1 MREKDA
7 SMRGGVV
14 MKRCFAAFMQVVAAL
29 VVLAAGKSAFAQ
41 GVVTANVEVRRSSV
55 PNSCDFG
62 VFEPEIKITNTGDHA
77 FFLSQAFLLVYF
89 DAGPNEIEAVH
100 PEGTTAAI
108 FAPNGGFKSWDT
120 ISIRKF
126 LDFNP
131 TLEPVPGRRA
141 NQAWQ
146 ISFGPINPPGRGP
159 DITMNP
165 GDFATM
171 IVTFRRAGGAFP
183 FDVGCNDFTRVERG
197 ASNVFHSDRF
207 YNLFFTS
214 TQQFICEFLNPTT
227 PDPLSGISPI
237 TGQSACPQ

>member
-1 MREKDA
+1 
-7 SMRGGVV
+7 
-14 MKRCFAAFMQVVAAL
+14 MKRWFFAFVPIAFAAM
-29 VVLAAGKSAFAQ
+29 VLAASKSASAQ
-41 GVVTANVEVRRSSV
+41 GVVTADVQVRRSSV
-55 PNSCDFG
+55 PDSCNFG
-62 VFEPEIKITNTGDHA
+62 VFEPEIKILNTGDHP

-89 DAGPNEIEAVH
+89 NAGANEIEAVH

-108 FAPNGGFKSWDT
+108 FSSNGGFKSWDT

-126 LDFNP
+126 MDFSP
-131 TLEPVPGRRA
+131 TLEPVPGRKA

-146 ISFGPINPPGRGP
+146 ISFGPISPPGQGP
-159 DITMNP
+159 DLTMNP
-165 GDFATM
+165 GDFATL

-183 FDVGCNDFTRVERG
+183 FDPACDDFTRVEPG

-227 PDPLSGISPI
+227 PDPLSGISPV
-237 TGQSACPQ
+237 TGQSACPQH

>member
-1 MREKDA
+1 
-7 SMRGGVV
+7 
-14 MKRCFAAFMQVVAAL
+14 MKRWSFTFIQLVAAAI
-29 VVLAAGKSAFAQ
+29 VLFAGKLASAQ

-62 VFEPEIKITNTGDHA
+62 VFEPEIKITNTGDHP
-77 FFLSQAFLLVYF
+77 FFLPQAFLLVYF
-89 DAGPNEIEAVH
+89 NAGANEIEAVH
-100 PEGTTAAI
+100 PEGTTATI
-108 FAPNGGFKSWDT
+108 FTANGGFKSFDA

-126 LDFNP
+126 MDFSQVF
-131 TLEPVPGRRA
+131 EPVPGRKA

-146 ISFGPINPPGRGP
+146 ISFAPQAAPGQGP
-159 DITMNP
+159 DTTLNP

-183 FDVGCNDFTRVERG
+183 FDPACDDFTRVERG

-237 TGQSACPQ
+237 TGQSACAH

>member
-1 MREKDA
+1 
-7 SMRGGVV
+7 
-14 MKRCFAAFMQVVAAL
+14 MKSWFIAFVQVVAAM
-29 VVLAAGKSAFAQ
+29 VVLSAGRSAFAQ
-41 GVVTANVEVRRSSV
+41 GVVTANVEVRASSV

-62 VFEPEIKITNTGDHA
+62 VFQPEIRITNTGDHA

-100 PEGTTAAI
+100 PEGTTATI
-108 FAPNGGFKSWDT
+108 FTRNGGFKSWDT

-126 LDFNP
+126 MDFSP
-131 TLEPVPGRRA
+131 ALEPVPGRRA

-146 ISFGPINPPGRGP
+146 ISFGPISPPGQGP
-159 DITMNP
+159 DINMNP
-165 GDFATM
+165 GDFATL
-171 IVTFRRAGGAFP
+171 IPTFRRAGGAFP

-237 TGQSACPQ
+237 TGRSACPQ